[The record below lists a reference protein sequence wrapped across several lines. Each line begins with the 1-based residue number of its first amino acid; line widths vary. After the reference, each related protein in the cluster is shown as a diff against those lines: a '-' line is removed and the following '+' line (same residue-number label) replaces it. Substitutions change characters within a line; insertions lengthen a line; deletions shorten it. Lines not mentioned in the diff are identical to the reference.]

1 MAASVKI
8 EGLEVLQSRLK
19 AVGRKARPAMRRA
32 LSKTGKPIVQALRS
46 AAPVKTGATRRSIGI
61 LRLKDGS
68 IKVGVRYNFVDK
80 KTHKMPKMYASKVD
94 AKKNWFGPSW
104 DQIKDNVSKEMLS
117 NLARELT
124 RLEA

>member
-1 MAASVKI
+1 MVASVKI
-8 EGLEVLQSRLK
+8 EGLEVLRSRMK
-19 AVGRKARPAMRRA
+19 SVGRKARPAMRRA
-32 LSKTGKPIVQALRS
+32 LSKTGKPIVQAFRS
-46 AAPVKTGATRRSIGI
+46 AAPVKTGATKRSIGI
-61 LRLKDGS
+61 TRLKDGS

-80 KTHKMPKMYASKVD
+80 KTGKIPNKYAGTVD
-94 AKKNWFGPSW
+94 AKSNWFGPAW